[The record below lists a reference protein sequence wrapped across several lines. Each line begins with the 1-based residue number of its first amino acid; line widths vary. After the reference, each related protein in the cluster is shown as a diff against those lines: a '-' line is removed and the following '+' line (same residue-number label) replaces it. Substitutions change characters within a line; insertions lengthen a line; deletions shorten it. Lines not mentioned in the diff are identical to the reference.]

1 MKKVSLMAMKIRLLL
16 RYIFVGALSLFPLI
30 LVIIVVNYLKNLG
43 VSAYLSLHDYTNSF
57 GVTLALMA
65 GVIAIFAV
73 LGFSI
78 EKYGRSIFV
87 SMIDSTFEKIP
98 AIRSVY
104 SVSKKLAAM
113 LSGGEDGTKKE
124 VVLVEYPKEGLWV
137 PAYLLN
143 RHENICV
150 LFIPTSPNPTS
161 GYTVL
166 VDETKIK
173 KTTLSLQ
180 EASSFIISMGADFP
194 QKEAVSALIQTH
206 QTSVQGH

>member
-1 MKKVSLMAMKIRLLL
+1 MSTKIRFLL

-30 LVIIVVNYLKNLG
+30 LVIVVVNYLKNLG

-65 GVIAIFAV
+65 GVIGIFAL
-73 LGFSI
+73 LGYSI

-87 SMIDSTFEKIP
+87 SMIDNTFEKIP

-143 RHENICV
+143 RYENICV

-161 GYTVL
+161 GYTVI
-166 VDETKIK
+166 VDEALIK
-173 KTTLSLQ
+173 KTTLTLQ

-194 QKEAVSALIQTH
+194 RKEEVSGLIQTH
-206 QTSVQGH
+206 QISAPRL

>member
-1 MKKVSLMAMKIRLLL
+1 MNLKVKFFL

-30 LVIIVVNYLKNLG
+30 LVLIVVNYLKNLG
-43 VSAYLSLHDYTNSF
+43 ISAYLSLNDYTNSF
-57 GVTLALMA
+57 GVTIALMV
-65 GVIAIFAV
+65 GVICVFAI
-73 LGFSI
+73 LGYSI

-87 SMIDSTFEKIP
+87 AMIDSTFEKIP

-124 VVLVEYPKEGLWV
+124 VVLVEYPKENLWV

-143 RHENICV
+143 RHKNICV

-166 VDETKIK
+166 VDESLIK
-173 KTTLSLQ
+173 KTTLTLQ

-194 QKEAVSALIQTH
+194 RKEEISRLIP
-206 QTSVQGH
+206 VAD

>member
-1 MKKVSLMAMKIRLLL
+1 MAMKIRLLL

-43 VSAYLSLHDYTNSF
+43 ISAYLSLHDYTDSF
-57 GVTLALMA
+57 ELTLALMA
-65 GVIAIFAV
+65 GVIAVFAV

>member
-1 MKKVSLMAMKIRLLL
+1 MSMKIRLLL

-30 LVIIVVNYLKNLG
+30 LVIVVVNYLKNLG
-43 VSAYLSLHDYTNSF
+43 ISAYLSLHDYTDSF
-57 GVTLALMA
+57 ELTLALMA
-65 GVIAIFAV
+65 GVIAVFAV

-166 VDETKIK
+166 VDEALIK
-173 KTTLSLQ
+173 KTTLTLQ

-194 QKEAVSALIQTH
+194 QKEEVSMLIQNANGIKSH
-206 QTSVQGH
+206 

>member
-1 MKKVSLMAMKIRLLL
+1 MSAKIKLLL

-30 LVIIVVNYLKNLG
+30 LVIVVVNYLKNLG
-43 VSAYLSLHDYTNSF
+43 ISAYLSLHDYTDSF
-57 GVTLALMA
+57 ELTLALMA
-65 GVIAIFAV
+65 GVIAVFAL

-87 SMIDSTFEKIP
+87 SMIDSTFDKIP

-150 LFIPTSPNPTS
+150 VFIPTSPNPTS

-166 VDETKIK
+166 VDESLIK
-173 KTTLSLQ
+173 KTSLSLQ

-194 QKEAVSALIQTH
+194 QKEKVSMLIQNANEIKSH
-206 QTSVQGH
+206 

>member
-1 MKKVSLMAMKIRLLL
+1 MRNSLNAKMKLLV
-16 RYIFVGALSLFPLI
+16 RYIFVGALSLFPLV
-30 LVIIVVNYLKNLG
+30 LVLIVVNFLKDLG

-57 GVTLALMA
+57 GITIGLMA
-65 GVIAIFAV
+65 AVIVIFAI
-73 LGFSI
+73 LGYSI
-78 EKYGRSIFV
+78 ERYGKSMFV
-87 SMIDSTFEKIP
+87 SIIDSTFARIP

-113 LSGGEDGTKKE
+113 LSGGEDGGKKE
-124 VVLVEYPKEGLWV
+124 VVLVEYPKENLWV

-143 RHENICV
+143 RHAHVCV

-166 VDETKIK
+166 VDEKLTV
-173 KTTLSLQ
+173 KTTMTLQ

-194 QKEAVSALIQTH
+194 RKEEVARLIP
-206 QTSVQGH
+206 VAD

>member
-1 MKKVSLMAMKIRLLL
+1 MSTKIRFLL

-30 LVIIVVNYLKNLG
+30 LVIVVVNYLKNLG
-43 VSAYLSLHDYTNSF
+43 VSAYSSLHDYTNSF

-65 GVIAIFAV
+65 GVIGVFAI

-166 VDETKIK
+166 VDEALIK

-180 EASSFIISMGADFP
+180 EASSFIISMGADFS
-194 QKEAVSALIQTH
+194 QKEDVSKLIQNANGIKSH
-206 QTSVQGH
+206 

>member
-1 MKKVSLMAMKIRLLL
+1 MGLRAKLLF

-30 LVIIVVNYLKNLG
+30 LVLTVVNYLKNLG
-43 VSAYLSLHDYTNSF
+43 VSAYFSVHDYTNSF
-57 GVTLALMA
+57 GITMTLMV
-65 GVIAIFAV
+65 GVIGVFTL

-166 VDETKIK
+166 VDEVRIK
-173 KTTLSLQ
+173 KTSLTLQ

-194 QKEAVSALIQTH
+194 QKEEVSGLIQTH
-206 QTSVQGH
+206 QTSAQVH

>member
-1 MKKVSLMAMKIRLLL
+1 MSSKIKLLL
-16 RYIFVGALSLFPLI
+16 RFIFVGALSLFPLI
-30 LVIIVVNYLKNLG
+30 LVIVVVNYLKNLG
-43 VSAYLSLHDYTNSF
+43 ISAYLSLHDYTDSF
-57 GVTLALMA
+57 ELTLGLMA
-65 GVIAIFAV
+65 GVIAVFAL

-166 VDETKIK
+166 VDESLIK
-173 KTTLSLQ
+173 KTSLNLQ
-180 EASSFIISMGADFP
+180 EVSSFIISMGADFA
-194 QKEAVSALIQTH
+194 QKENVSALIQTH
-206 QTSVQGH
+206 RTSAQAL

>member
-1 MKKVSLMAMKIRLLL
+1 MSTKIKLFL

-30 LVIIVVNYLKNLG
+30 LVIVVVNYLKNLG
-43 VSAYLSLHDYTNSF
+43 VSAYLSLHDYTDSF
-57 GVTLALMA
+57 EITILLMM
-65 GVIAIFAV
+65 GVIAIFAF

-87 SMIDSTFEKIP
+87 SLIDTTFDKIP

-143 RHENICV
+143 RYENICV

-166 VDETKIK
+166 VDEVSIK
-173 KTTLSLQ
+173 KTTLTLQ

-194 QKEAVSALIQTH
+194 QKEAVSALIQAH
-206 QTSVQGH
+206 EK

>member
-1 MKKVSLMAMKIRLLL
+1 MSMKFKLLI
-16 RYIFVGALSLFPLI
+16 RYIFVGALSLLPLI
-30 LVIIVVNYLKNLG
+30 MVLTVVNYLEGLG

-57 GVTLALMA
+57 EITIALMA
-65 GVIAIFAV
+65 AVVGLFAI

-78 EKYGRSIFV
+78 EKYGRSVFV
-87 SMIDSTFEKIP
+87 AVIDRTFEKIP

-104 SVSKKLAAM
+104 SVSKKLASM

-124 VVLVEYPKEGLWV
+124 VVLVEYPKENLWV

-143 RHENICV
+143 RHKNICV

-161 GYTVL
+161 GYTVF
-166 VDETKIK
+166 VDESLIK
-173 KTTLSLQ
+173 KTTLTLQ

-194 QKEAVSALIQTH
+194 RKEEIVGLIPTAN
-206 QTSVQGH
+206 

>member
-1 MKKVSLMAMKIRLLL
+1 MAMKIRLLL

-166 VDETKIK
+166 VDDTKIK

-194 QKEAVSALIQTH
+194 QKEAVSALIQSH
-206 QTSVQGH
+206 QN

>member
-1 MKKVSLMAMKIRLLL
+1 MSAKFKLLL

-30 LVIIVVNYLKNLG
+30 LVIVVVNYLKNLG
-43 VSAYLSLHDYTNSF
+43 VSAYLSLHDYTDSF
-57 GVTLALMA
+57 EITLALMI
-65 GVIAIFAV
+65 GVIAVFAV

-104 SVSKKLAAM
+104 SVSKKLATM
-113 LSGGEDGTKKE
+113 LSGGDDGGKKE
-124 VVLVEYPKEGLWV
+124 VVLVEYPKNDVWV

-143 RHENICV
+143 RHQNICV

-161 GYTVL
+161 GYTVI
-166 VDETKIK
+166 VDEKLTIK
-173 KTTLSLQ
+173 TNLTLQ

-194 QKEAVSALIQTH
+194 KKETIAGLIPNSQN
-206 QTSVQGH
+206 

>member
-1 MKKVSLMAMKIRLLL
+1 MSTKFKLLL
-16 RYIFVGALSLFPLI
+16 RYIFVGALSLLPLI
-30 LVIIVVNYLKNLG
+30 MVLMVVNYLEELG
-43 VSAYLSLHDYTNSF
+43 VSAYLSLHSYTNSF
-57 GVTLALMA
+57 EITIALMA
-65 GVIAIFAV
+65 AVVGLFAI

-78 EKYGRSIFV
+78 EKYGRSVFV
-87 SMIDSTFEKIP
+87 AVIDRTFEKIP

-104 SVSKKLAAM
+104 SVSKKLASM

-124 VVLVEYPKEGLWV
+124 VVLVEYPKENLWV

-143 RHENICV
+143 RHKNICV

-166 VDETKIK
+166 VDESLIK
-173 KTTLSLQ
+173 KTTLTLQ

-194 QKEAVSALIQTH
+194 RKEEIAGLIPTAD
-206 QTSVQGH
+206 

>member
-1 MKKVSLMAMKIRLLL
+1 MSTKIRLLL

-30 LVIIVVNYLKNLG
+30 LVIVVVNYLKNLG
-43 VSAYLSLHDYTNSF
+43 ISAYLSLHDYTDSF
-57 GVTLALMA
+57 ELTLALMA
-65 GVIAIFAV
+65 GVVTVFAV

-166 VDETKIK
+166 VDEVLIK
-173 KTTLSLQ
+173 KTSLSLQ

-194 QKEAVSALIQTH
+194 QKENVSGLIQTH
-206 QTSVQGH
+206 QTSVQGL

>member
-1 MKKVSLMAMKIRLLL
+1 MSTKIRFLL

-30 LVIIVVNYLKNLG
+30 LVIVVVNYLKNLG
-43 VSAYLSLHDYTNSF
+43 ISAYLSLHDYTDSF
-57 GVTLALMA
+57 ELTLALMA
-65 GVIAIFAV
+65 GVIAVFAV

-87 SMIDSTFEKIP
+87 SMIDTTFEKIP

-137 PAYLLN
+137 LAYLLN

-166 VDETKIK
+166 VDEVLIK

-180 EASSFIISMGADFP
+180 EASSFIISMGADFS
-194 QKEAVSALIQTH
+194 QKEDVSKLIQNANGIKSH
-206 QTSVQGH
+206 

>member
-1 MKKVSLMAMKIRLLL
+1 MAMKIRLLL

-43 VSAYLSLHDYTNSF
+43 ISAYLSLHDYTDSF
-57 GVTLALMA
+57 ELTLALMA
-65 GVIAIFAV
+65 GVIAVFAV

-194 QKEAVSALIQTH
+194 QKENVSALIQTH

>member
-1 MKKVSLMAMKIRLLL
+1 MSTKIRFLL

-30 LVIIVVNYLKNLG
+30 LVIVVVNYLKNLG
-43 VSAYLSLHDYTNSF
+43 ISAYLSLHDYTDSF
-57 GVTLALMA
+57 ELTLALMV
-65 GVIAIFAV
+65 GVIGVFAV

-87 SMIDSTFEKIP
+87 SMIDSTFDKIP

-166 VDETKIK
+166 VDEALIK

-180 EASSFIISMGADFP
+180 EASSFIISMGADFS
-194 QKEAVSALIQTH
+194 QKEKVSMLIQNANGIKSH
-206 QTSVQGH
+206 

>member
-1 MKKVSLMAMKIRLLL
+1 MVLT
-16 RYIFVGALSLFPLI
+16 
-30 LVIIVVNYLKNLG
+30 VVNYLEGLG

-57 GVTLALMA
+57 EVTIALMA
-65 GVIAIFAV
+65 AVVGLFAI

-78 EKYGRSIFV
+78 EKYGRSVFV
-87 SMIDSTFEKIP
+87 AVIDRTFEKIP
-98 AIRSVY
+98 AISSVY
-104 SVSKKLAAM
+104 SVSKKLASM

-124 VVLVEYPKEGLWV
+124 VVLVEYPKENLWV

-143 RHENICV
+143 RHKNICV

-161 GYTVL
+161 GYTVF
-166 VDETKIK
+166 VDESLIK

-194 QKEAVSALIQTH
+194 RKEEVVGLIPTAN
-206 QTSVQGH
+206 

>member
-1 MKKVSLMAMKIRLLL
+1 MSMKIKLLL

-30 LVIIVVNYLKNLG
+30 LVIVVVNYLKNLG
-43 VSAYLSLHDYTNSF
+43 VSAYSSLHDYTDSF
-57 GVTLALMA
+57 EVTLALMA
-65 GVIAIFAV
+65 GVVGIFAL

-78 EKYGRSIFV
+78 EKYGRSIFI
-87 SMIDSTFEKIP
+87 SMIDTTFEKIP

-150 LFIPTSPNPTS
+150 VFIPTSPNPTS

-166 VDETKIK
+166 VDESLIK
-173 KTTLSLQ
+173 KTSLSLQ

-194 QKEAVSALIQTH
+194 QKEAVSGLIQTH
-206 QTSVQGH
+206 QISKT

>member
-1 MKKVSLMAMKIRLLL
+1 MSTKIKLLL

-30 LVIIVVNYLKNLG
+30 LVIVVVNYLKNLG
-43 VSAYLSLHDYTNSF
+43 ISAYLSLHDYTDSF
-57 GVTLALMA
+57 EITIALMI
-65 GVIAIFAV
+65 GVIAVFAV

-166 VDETKIK
+166 VDEVLIK
-173 KTTLSLQ
+173 KTTLTLQ

-194 QKEAVSALIQTH
+194 QKEAVSELIQTH
-206 QTSVQGH
+206 